1 MITKALL
8 ALSLVTSVLTFSVPK
23 RQSSVWNVANFKS
36 LITFGDS
43 YTDEN
48 RLSYILGNNGTL
60 PAPGTYFPEGLNTA
74 SGGRTWPR
82 FTVQYTG
89 TTTNGIWIPQV
100 DLYDYAVSGAVCS
113 NNITPRLWIGT
124 NDLGVGL
131 FLTDAQIRGYT
142 LTDYVE
148 CNFRVFDQLYAS
160 GGRYFVLFND
170 APLQL
175 APLYANDTLN
185 GTGSNQYWNPKPE
198 NHTAIAEKMH
208 EYTTSV
214 NTMFRYQAPYEMLIA
229 GRYPDAHFAVFDVW
243 QLLSDI
249 YDNPTS
255 YLNGSHPANV
265 TGYEKH
271 CNVNGTACTLMYDG
285 TSSDSFMWFDE
296 LHPSEQTDRIIARTF
311 VDVLNGNSSY
321 ANYY

>member
-113 NNITPRLWIGT
+113 NNITPR
-124 NDLGVGL
+124 
-131 FLTDAQIRGYT
+131 
-142 LTDYVE
+142 
-148 CNFRVFDQLYAS
+148 
-160 GGRYFVLFND
+160 
-170 APLQL
+170 
-175 APLYANDTLN
+175 
-185 GTGSNQYWNPKPE
+185 
-198 NHTAIAEKMH
+198 
-208 EYTTSV
+208 
-214 NTMFRYQAPYEMLIA
+214 
-229 GRYPDAHFAVFDVW
+229 
-243 QLLSDI
+243 
-249 YDNPTS
+249 
-255 YLNGSHPANV
+255 
-265 TGYEKH
+265 
-271 CNVNGTACTLMYDG
+271 
-285 TSSDSFMWFDE
+285 
-296 LHPSEQTDRIIARTF
+296 
-311 VDVLNGNSSY
+311 
-321 ANYY
+321 